1 MYDLYRY
8 IEHVTHMCL
17 RSWSVLYSDHLNL
30 EIPVDIKKK
39 NIVSARCRMCM
50 LCQSLSLLME
60 IPIER
65 SNYLTLLC
73 VWLEADITLQ
83 TIEIVIA
90 LFAFKFQSLY
100 TLPKSKPTAHT
111 CQKSCEEICTCMHVH
126 LLSLNS

>member
-1 MYDLYRY
+1 MYELYRY

-30 EIPVDIKKK
+30 EIPVDIKK

-50 LCQSLSLLME
+50 LCQSLSLLMG

-100 TLPKSKPTAHT
+100 TLPKSKPNAHT
-111 CQKSCEEICTCMHVH
+111 CQKCCKEICTCMHVH